1 MLFYKILE
9 GIGVLTILIGITAVE
24 NPWYVP
30 VTFMAAGAA
39 IIGVGAWGEKDMLR
53 RRKKEKYDKA

>member
-9 GIGVLTILIGITAVE
+9 GIGVLTVLIGITAAE

-39 IIGVGAWGEKDMLR
+39 IAGVGSWGEKDMLR
-53 RRKKEKYDKA
+53 RRKE